1 MELQPRWGLSG
12 PSWNEEV
19 ESKRGKIWHRSQR
32 QQLGIKHW
40 RGWNSGCL
48 CSLSSTLLLWIVFFL
63 CWHFHRHFLGFLYL
77 FCLCKLWIVSQPGFW
92 TFCLPFQDIV
102 IRWQHSCRKKK
113 QINFIIPNQF
123 DHENVTLGCFGDC
136 KISILTKDPLDQIFL
151 FLQVNYIYGPKIYAN
166 LLFQLYVGSSSIF
179 LGSHYTSPL
188 LKLFLAT
195 TEEIQNPDCAGLLIS
210 ANC

>member
-1 MELQPRWGLSG
+1 MSSPRGQLSKSSLPNLSSTAGTQNTDFWAAEWKVCAKRHLQIPAILPSQWTSHRGIRPSVSRMELQPRWGLSG

-63 CWHFHRHFLGFLYL
+63 CLHFHRHFLGFLYL

-102 IRWQHSCRKKK
+102 IRWQHSCRKKTK
-113 QINFIIPNQF
+113 S
-123 DHENVTLGCFGDC
+123 
-136 KISILTKDPLDQIFL
+136 IS
-151 FLQVNYIYGPKIYAN
+151 
-166 LLFQLYVGSSSIF
+166 
-179 LGSHYTSPL
+179 
-188 LKLFLAT
+188 
-195 TEEIQNPDCAGLLIS
+195 
-210 ANC
+210 